1 MKFLSY
7 VNLGTNLPNVMA
19 PEIQKIRLNLAQ
31 NGPKKSPKSKFSKI
45 GSVLP
50 SIFIR
55 SSQKLKKNQFGVPSG
70 SGNLPKCDF

>member
-1 MKFLSY
+1 MGQILAK
-7 VNLGTNLPNVMA
+7 
-19 PEIQKIRLNLAQ
+19 IQKNGLNLAQ

-70 SGNLPKCDF
+70 SGNLRNGDF